1 MSAIAKY
8 LEAVEKAT
16 DFRHGDSLERFL
28 IAEADMREIT
38 RAAMDAADE
47 VRELVRAASVL
58 YQCMGVLAEDHPKRE
73 LLLDTL
79 AWMQGTR
86 DEKPDFDALL
96 PFDVEEPR

>member
-1 MSAIAKY
+1 MTSTIKQY
-8 LEAVEKAT
+8 LEA
-16 DFRHGDSLERFL
+16 
-28 IAEADMREIT
+28 ADRRPAVDVTELGY
-38 RAAMDAADE
+38 AARNAAHE

-96 PFDVEEPR
+96 PFDVEARA